1 MILSYLHCIE
11 FFCIPNNRYRL
22 PLDFNLNCCD
32 YILADLNN
40 YFTMKCNKLYLYN
53 WNYLCIKFCATLVII
68 PFDIY

>member
-1 MILSYLHCIE
+1 M
-11 FFCIPNNRYRL
+11 L
-22 PLDFNLNCCD
+22 PLDFNLNCCN

-68 PFDIY
+68 PFDILIYNSTVMMKTFS